1 MKNKLSV
8 YLASPAKNKTNVS
21 IYVNAEEI
29 LFSIGALIS
38 ACEFCHEIFTYFCF
52 VLFFFPRSV
61 RELSLMS
68 LLHDRY
74 KSGKFNA

>member
-29 LFSIGALIS
+29 LFSIGALIN

-52 VLFFFPRSV
+52 VFFFSTECSRV
-61 RELSLMS
+61 EL
-68 LLHDRY
+68 DE
-74 KSGKFNA
+74 FIT

>member
-8 YLASPAKNKTNVS
+8 YLASPEKNKTNVS

-38 ACEFCHEIFTYFCF
+38 ACEFCHEIFTFF
-52 VLFFFPRSV
+52 FFFFPHGVFDS
-61 RELSLMS
+61 S
-68 LLHDRY
+68 
-74 KSGKFNA
+74 A

>member
-29 LFSIGALIS
+29 LFSIGALIN

-52 VLFFFPRSV
+52 GFFFHGVFES
-61 RELSLMS
+61 
-68 LLHDRY
+68 
-74 KSGKFNA
+74 